1 MKNLICFALA
11 LCALPLFG
19 YTSPLASYEDY
30 VFTRPVNTN
39 RITGK
44 LMGPEGDYSAMRT
57 EDVAFIYEA
66 VKERNAVIDGTYGGF
81 SVSNKFVKG
90 LKSGS
95 FPIDY
100 TNKYPWTVHDNS
112 KVVAYYD
119 TNVVTN
125 VTAMLGIDTL
135 WPKKLELTCETGW
148 IDKDEKWPSQIE
160 DATVKGSGDAAYT
173 GMPITV
179 VLPTYVNPQA
189 KQVTS
194 TTGVVQFVV
203 WPLKRSVVEAYR
215 FLARTEKFCAGKSL
229 SSGGPTELVDT
240 GQDTGTWLGVDLD
253 SENEQATVETFQV
266 DHRRPSTNRW
276 SSAETEL
283 RFGVDLA
290 MSGGVGGMYWSVAVD
305 KNYTATFTGKTP
317 DTEGPHTL
325 NFTKSSEGEATA
337 QYRSEEASDIKE
349 CIVDLGISK
358 DVATTGVERIKTVDL
373 YLTGRLKG
381 GTNLTHRTANYPDI
395 IDYPG
400 ANRTYGN
407 DFGDVWSG
415 GPAYAKNPDLY
426 VVIPLLDADQVD
438 IPHTNRVW
446 NPDTGQYENKGVTY
460 TLGVKF
466 TPDFSAWS
474 AKAFEIAGLPQ
485 SWGTLASAVVD
496 DLADPSD
503 DPPTPESIYDPG
515 PSVWAWR
522 SQRSSSHAVYE
533 LAFWAVVDRVVVT
546 CDLRTKI
553 TESPD

>member
-81 SVSNKFVKG
+81 SVSNEFVKG

-135 WPKKLELTCETGW
+135 WPKKLELTCEIGW

-203 WPLKRSVVEAYR
+203 WPLKRS
-215 FLARTEKFCAGKSL
+215 GKMRPQSL
-229 SSGGPTELVDT
+229 L
-240 GQDTGTWLGVDLD
+240 
-253 SENEQATVETFQV
+253 
-266 DHRRPSTNRW
+266 
-276 SSAETEL
+276 SA
-283 RFGVDLA
+283 
-290 MSGGVGGMYWSVAVD
+290 
-305 KNYTATFTGKTP
+305 
-317 DTEGPHTL
+317 
-325 NFTKSSEGEATA
+325 
-337 QYRSEEASDIKE
+337 
-349 CIVDLGISK
+349 
-358 DVATTGVERIKTVDL
+358 
-373 YLTGRLKG
+373 
-381 GTNLTHRTANYPDI
+381 
-395 IDYPG
+395 PG
-400 ANRTYGN
+400 
-407 DFGDVWSG
+407 
-415 GPAYAKNPDLY
+415 
-426 VVIPLLDADQVD
+426 PLL
-438 IPHTNRVW
+438 P
-446 NPDTGQYENKGVTY
+446 
-460 TLGVKF
+460 
-466 TPDFSAWS
+466 
-474 AKAFEIAGLPQ
+474 
-485 SWGTLASAVVD
+485 
-496 DLADPSD
+496 
-503 DPPTPESIYDPG
+503 
-515 PSVWAWR
+515 
-522 SQRSSSHAVYE
+522 
-533 LAFWAVVDRVVVT
+533 
-546 CDLRTKI
+546 
-553 TESPD
+553 